1 MAGVL
6 VSNFL
11 TRVRILWWKEPSNK
25 ESQKTGIDFG
35 WLWTSCRPLASH
47 WNIPHEKQENWT
59 RWPLKSL
66 VALKLSF
73 HSKTLMKTKQIQIR
87 FIHTET
93 SCEEVRVR
101 VLKMVMT
108 EPPSSWWV
116 ECIGGERTGSFSFVG
131 STFPLPTTKRMLGPK
146 HHN

>member
-11 TRVRILWWKEPSNK
+11 TRVKILWWKEPSYK
-25 ESQKTGIDFG
+25 KSQKTGIDVG
-35 WLWTSCRPLASH
+35 WLWTSCRTLATH
-47 WNIPHEKQENWT
+47 WNLPHEKQENWT
-59 RWPLKSL
+59 RWPLKPL
-66 VALKLSF
+66 PALKLSF

-93 SCEEVRVR
+93 SSEEVRLR
-101 VLKMVMT
+101 VLKMVMR
-108 EPPSSWWV
+108 EPPSSWQV
-116 ECIGGERTGSFSFVG
+116 ECTGGKKTGSFSFVG
-131 STFPLPTTKRMLGPK
+131 PRFLLPMRKRTLDPK